1 MAIEIQAPHKV
12 EPKEGYISVFLAGSI
27 EMGKAEEWQKRIINE
42 LKDEPILFLNP
53 RRDDWDSSWGQ
64 TITDAK
70 FKEQVL
76 WELNSLEFAD
86 KIVLSFDP
94 NTLSP
99 ISLIEFG
106 LHARQDKLIVLCP
119 QDFWKKGNVD
129 ITSEFYKIKQVDT
142 FEDLITELKS
152 LSKTE

>member
-1 MAIEIQAPHKV
+1 
-12 EPKEGYISVFLAGSI
+12 
-27 EMGKAEEWQKRIINE
+27 
-42 LKDEPILFLNP
+42 
-53 RRDDWDSSWGQ
+53 
-64 TITDAK
+64 
-70 FKEQVL
+70 
-76 WELNSLEFAD
+76 LEFAD